1 MLLVMWVLGRWE
13 SGKTKRQPKV
23 LVGMEIKQ
31 LEGKS
36 KMKKKKKY

>member
-1 MLLVMWVLGRWE
+1 M
-13 SGKTKRQPKV
+13 KRQHEV

-36 KMKKKKKY
+36 KIKKKNNLKRW